1 MKIQP
6 VASPHQIMPTGASSS
21 SASEAKARA
30 VAMLTQQPPPQPQ
43 QTAHSAQL
51 NQNAISAEDLGAVR
65 QAPQNSQP
73 DAIEPAA
80 QEPSQKQE
88 DPQTSQEWARLARQE
103 KAIRAKAQASE
114 QALKAREAALA
125 AKEAEL
131 AAKDATYKSEYVP
144 KSLFKQNAAQALAE
158 AGTSYDELVQQMLNS
173 QPINLQVEYEM
184 NKLRNQVEEL
194 KQANAEA
201 RKASQDQQTQAYQAA
216 VNQIRADARKLV
228 KSDPAF
234 ETIKAT
240 NSVND
245 VVELIERVYQKD
257 GELLSVEEAAEQV
270 EDYLLEESM
279 KLTKINK
286 IRQRIGLNAQT
297 ASTKTAQ
304 TTAGQERQQQP
315 TMKTLTNSNASS
327 RQLSA
332 KERAIL
338 AFKGELK

>member
-6 VASPHQIMPTGASSS
+6 VASPHQIAPTGTSSNAASD
-21 SASEAKARA
+21 AKARA
-30 VAMLTQQPPPQPQ
+30 VAMLTQSTPQNQ

-51 NQNAISAEDLGAVR
+51 NQNAISAEDLSAVR
-65 QAPQNSQP
+65 QSQPQNSQP
-73 DAIEPAA
+73 DTTEPAA
-80 QEPSQKQE
+80 QEIPQKQE
-88 DPQTSQEWARLARQE
+88 DPATSQEWARLARQE

-131 AAKDATYKSEYVP
+131 AAKDASYKSDYVP
-144 KSLFKQNAAQALAE
+144 KSLFKQNAAQALAD
-158 AGTSYDELVQQMLNS
+158 AGTSYDELVQQMLNT
-173 QPINLQVEYEM
+173 QPMNPQVEYEM
-184 NKLRNQVEEL
+184 KMLRDQVQEL
-194 KQANAEA
+194 KQANEQS

-216 VNQIRADARKLV
+216 VNQIRSDARKLV
-228 KSDPAF
+228 NSDPAF

-240 NSVND
+240 NSIND

-286 IRQRIGLNAQT
+286 IRQRIGLTAQST
-297 ASTKTAQ
+297 TTKTAQ
-304 TTAGQERQQQP
+304 PTAGQTQQQQP